1 MDYKKELLEMIQ
13 KMENIRFLAMAYG
26 FVGRLYQKEKE
37 VEIYGFQD
45 GYKGL
50 IYGNYEVLT
59 EVDSERPDYP
69 KAVFEGAEIE
79 MKYDGYI
86 KRQKADIEE
95 MRRLEQ
101 KVLPKDVNYHELVGL
116 RKEAQEKLQQVK
128 PANIG
133 QASRISG
140 VSPADISVLLIWL
153 SKL

>member
-1 MDYKKELLEMIQ
+1 MPVRKRQSISPSEKVNEILVACGTTPIQ
-13 KMENIRFLAMAYG
+13 TGTKLIDLIRRPQL
-26 FVGRLYQKEKE
+26 
-37 VEIYGFQD
+37 
-45 GYKGL
+45 
-50 IYGNYEVLT
+50 NYEVLT

-133 QASRISG
+133 QAYSYFRCQSRRYICF
-140 VSPADISVLLIWL
+140 ADLVKQIIILYRR
-153 SKL
+153 